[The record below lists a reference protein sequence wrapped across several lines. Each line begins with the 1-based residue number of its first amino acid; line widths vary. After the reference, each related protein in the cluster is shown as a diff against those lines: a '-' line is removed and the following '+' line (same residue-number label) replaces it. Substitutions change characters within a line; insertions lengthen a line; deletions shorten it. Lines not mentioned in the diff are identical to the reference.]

1 MLKKYIIVIFL
12 SLTIN
17 TVMSMQNSI
26 EIKQIKPDQAPQVKQ
41 LIIDCCVELK
51 IWKPHLTSEQIEQ
64 ELDGVNEFN
73 DLNNVET
80 TYFNNNGTFL
90 VLLDNEKV
98 VGSGAIKKIDDDICE
113 VKRVFF
119 AQEYRGKGLGSQIMR
134 QLLDFAKTHGY
145 KKARLDILNPTVQT
159 AAVAL
164 YKKFGF
170 YEIIPYCNPSISM
183 GLFMEKTL
191 D

>member
-1 MLKKYIIVIFL
+1 MNTII
-12 SLTIN
+12 
-17 TVMSMQNSI
+17 SMQTSI
-26 EIKQIKPDQAPQVKQ
+26 EIKQIRPDQALQVKR
-41 LIIDCCVELK
+41 LVIDCVVELK
-51 IWKPHLTSEQIEQ
+51 MWKPHLTSEQIEQ
-64 ELDGVNEFN
+64 ELDAVNEFN
-73 DLNNVET
+73 DLDNVEA

-98 VGSGAIKKIDDDICE
+98 VGSGTIKKIDDDICE

-119 AQEYRGKGLGSQIMR
+119 AKEYRGKGLGSKMMHH
-134 QLLDFAKTHGY
+134 LLDFAKTHGY
-145 KKARLDILNPTVQT
+145 KKARLDVLNPTVQT

-170 YEIIPYCNPSISM
+170 YEIVPYCNSSISM
-183 GLFMEKTL
+183 GLFMEKIL